1 MKYVFILMLFF
12 AGFARAQQPANP
24 DGPVGLDAKSFRD
37 RSATEPNAVILD
49 VRTPEEVR
57 EGIVPGAKT
66 LDFHASDFAA
76 RIGKLDK
83 NKTYFVYCKAGGRS
97 SRTVD
102 LMKSSGFKHV
112 HELEGG
118 YLEWTRAGYPV
129 KKP

>member
-1 MKYVFILMLFF
+1 MKYLFILLLFF
-12 AGFARAQQPANP
+12 GAFACAQQSAKP
-24 DGPVGLDAKSFRD
+24 DGPVGLDAKAFRD

-57 EGIVPGAKT
+57 EGIVPGART
-66 LDFHASDFAA
+66 LDFHAADFAV
-76 RIGKLDK
+76 RIGELDK
-83 NKTYFVYCKAGGRS
+83 SKTYFVYCKAGGRS
-97 SRTVD
+97 SRTID
-102 LMKSSGFKHV
+102 LMQSSGFKHV